1 MWEGRKIPWH
11 MHLLLS
17 RLKMFSWYL
26 EKYIVIKIHVKIP
39 SLSLSI
45 FGQSTTFT
53 RPMQI
58 YMDVG
63 VSWFHLTYPATL
75 KKLY

>member
-1 MWEGRKIPWH
+1 

-17 RLKMFSWYL
+17 RLKMFFWYL

-39 SLSLSI
+39 SLS
-45 FGQSTTFT
+45 
-53 RPMQI
+53 MQV

-63 VSWFHLTYPATL
+63 VS
-75 KKLY
+75 